1 MRVNLAQAQ
10 QRWAERS
17 MHEDVEEEAESVWA
31 WMSGIEMVSLLT
43 FVGLQIFLFERFSL
57 PSSVI

>member
-17 MHEDVEEEAESVWA
+17 MHEDVEKEAESVWA

>member
-1 MRVNLAQAQ
+1 MRANLAQAQ
-10 QRWAERS
+10 QRWTQRS